1 MASVKLKYALY
12 EKKRLVSV
20 DEVAN
25 GLACNCFCPACYCKL
40 EAKQGDIREHHFAH
54 YDKSECEGAIKAELH
69 LITINLLNEL
79 KTIHLP
85 SVTLSIN
92 GKCIDYKG
100 GFVKDIIQVDE
111 ERNVNS
117 NIPRVVVKFSSE
129 KVLYIEV
136 DVQHALDKAQCEK
149 YKNNNQSAI
158 QIQLN
163 HEEIKDPV
171 NAIRQK
177 LSSNVS
183 GKRWINNSQG
193 EIVLRPLSK
202 GTTYKNFVEK
212 QEVFL
217 VMKNSLKEINHI
229 PANGIPVQKLHG
241 EEFIMACPHN
251 KGKRTDIAYC
261 QNSCPSFLELITVG
275 GAKRIKCKDAPEFG

>member
-1 MASVKLKYALY
+1 MAGVKLKYALY
-12 EKKRLVSV
+12 EKKHLVSV

-25 GLACNCFCPACYCKL
+25 GLACNCFCPACFCKL

-69 LITINLLNEL
+69 LITISLLNEL
-79 KTIHLP
+79 KMIHLP
-85 SVTLSIN
+85 PVTLNIN
-92 GKCIDYKG
+92 GKLADYKDTILTNI
-100 GFVKDIIQVDE
+100 VQIDE
-111 ERNVNS
+111 ERSN
-117 NIPRVVVKFSSE
+117 NIPRVVVKFNSG

-163 HEEIKDPV
+163 HEEIKDPA
-171 NAIRQK
+171 NSIRQK

-193 EIVLRPLSK
+193 EIVLQPLSK
-202 GTTYKNFVEK
+202 VTKFENLVEK
-212 QEVFL
+212 QEVFPL
-217 VMKNSLKEINHI
+217 MKDSVKKNVHI
-229 PANGIPVQKLHG
+229 PANGIPVQRLHG
-241 EEFIMACPHN
+241 EEFI
-251 KGKRTDIAYC
+251 
-261 QNSCPSFLELITVG
+261 
-275 GAKRIKCKDAPEFG
+275 

>member
-1 MASVKLKYALY
+1 MAGVKLKYALY
-12 EKKRLVSV
+12 DKKHLVSV

-25 GLACNCFCPACYCKL
+25 GLACNCYCPACFCKL

-69 LITINLLNEL
+69 LITISLLNEL
-79 KTIHLP
+79 KMIHLP
-85 SVTLSIN
+85 PVTLNIN
-92 GKCIDYKG
+92 GKQIYYKDA
-100 GFVKDIIQVDE
+100 VLTNIVQVDE
-111 ERNVNS
+111 ERNN
-117 NIPRVVVKFSSE
+117 NIPRIVVKFRSG

-149 YKNNNQSAI
+149 YKDNNQSAI

-171 NAIRQK
+171 NAIGQK

-193 EIVLRPLSK
+193 EIVLQPLSK

-212 QEVFL
+212 QEVFPF
-217 VMKNSLKEINHI
+217 MKNSPKKINSI

-251 KGKRTDIAYC
+251 KGKRTGTAYC
-261 QNSCPSFLELITVG
+261 QNSCPSFIELVTVG
-275 GAKRIKCKDAPEFG
+275 EAKRIKCKDAPEFG

>member
-1 MASVKLKYALY
+1 MSGVKLKYALY
-12 EKKRLVSV
+12 EKKHLVSV

-25 GLACNCFCPACYCKL
+25 GLACNCYCPACFCKL

-54 YDKSECEGAIKAELH
+54 YDKNECEGAIKAELH

-79 KTIHLP
+79 KMIHLP
-85 SVTLSIN
+85 PVTLNIN
-92 GKCIDYKG
+92 GKLTDYKDT
-100 GFVKDIIQVDE
+100 VLTNIVQVTE
-111 ERNVNS
+111 ERNN
-117 NIPRVVVKFSSE
+117 NIPRVVVRFRSG
-129 KVLYIEV
+129 KVLFIEV

-163 HEEIKDPV
+163 HEEIRNPGSS
-171 NAIRQK
+171 IRQK
-177 LSSNVS
+177 LTSNVS

-193 EIVLRPLSK
+193 EIVLNPVSR
-202 GTTYKNFVEK
+202 GTIYKNFVEK
-212 QEVFL
+212 QEVFPL
-217 VMKNSLKEINHI
+217 MKNSLKKTNQI

-251 KGKRTDIAYC
+251 KGKRTATTYC
-261 QNSCPSFLELITVG
+261 QNYCPSFIELVTVG
-275 GAKRIKCKDAPEFG
+275 EARRIKCKDAPEFG

>member
-1 MASVKLKYALY
+1 MAGVKLKYALY
-12 EKKRLVSV
+12 EKKHLVSV

-25 GLACNCFCPACYCKL
+25 GLACNCYCPACFCKL

-69 LITINLLNEL
+69 LITISLLNEL
-79 KTIHLP
+79 KMIHLP
-85 SVTLSIN
+85 PVTLNIN
-92 GKCIDYKG
+92 GKLSNY
-100 GFVKDIIQVDE
+100 KDIVLTNIVQVVE
-111 ERNVNS
+111 ERDNT
-117 NIPRVVVKFSSE
+117 IPRVVVKFNSG

-158 QIQLN
+158 QIQLS

-193 EIVLRPLSK
+193 EIVLHPSSR
-202 GTTYKNFVEK
+202 GTIYKNFVEK
-212 QEVFL
+212 QEAFPL
-217 VMKNSLKEINHI
+217 MQNSVKKKDQI
-229 PANGIPVQKLHG
+229 PANGIPVQRLHG
-241 EEFIMACPHN
+241 KEFIMACPHN
-251 KGKRTDIAYC
+251 KGKRTVIAYC
-261 QNSCPSFLELITVG
+261 QKTCPSFIELVTVG
-275 GAKRIKCKDAPEFG
+275 EAKRIKCKDAPEFG